1 MLKAESFLSLLR
13 FVPSAAHPWIGYLL
27 SDQQACLLQSE
38 IGHPLSSLPTGAVL
52 RHTMKEAGLGL
63 VVQLVSA
70 CLTTIKAWIWISS
83 TPIKRWAQWH
93 VSVTPSLTE
102 MAHYK
107 FRKGLGL
114 NNPRA

>member
-1 MLKAESFLSLLR
+1 MKAESFLSLLR

-70 CLTTIKAWIWISS
+70 CLRNSS
-83 TPIKRWAQWH
+83 QDSGNGVRGSGVQEALLAT
-93 VSVTPSLTE
+93 
-102 MAHYK
+102 
-107 FRKGLGL
+107 
-114 NNPRA
+114 